1 MNILGSLS
9 EMKEQRVEIGISM
22 TNVFVLCSNLKT
34 ITHLLTQKCNNLH
47 LLNIASLCTRRY
59 IILGTV
65 LYITRAH

>member
-34 ITHLLTQKCNNLH
+34 KNCWVGVKQQSHTY
-47 LLNIASLCTRRY
+47 SLKNATIFTY
-59 IILGTV
+59 
-65 LYITRAH
+65 